1 MLYSI
6 KTELKNIA
14 LYYDKI
20 PEETKVEVMSKF
32 IVTYNEIAIKMPE
45 YQARFLEYPKMTKSA
60 MTSRNKSERVHACE
74 SISESIIFL
83 LLIPTDNKG
92 LNITCNT

>member
-20 PEETKVEVMSKF
+20 PEETRVEVMSKF

-60 MTSRNKSERVHACE
+60 MTSRNKSERVHVRE
-74 SISESIIFL
+74 SISNFCESIIFL
-83 LLIPTDNKG
+83 IINPYG
-92 LNITCNT
+92 